1 MSTIR
6 NQRFGKELDEFIS
19 TLEEKELRKEF
30 KEVNM

>member
-1 MSTIR
+1 MARTH

-19 TLEEKELRKEF
+19 TLEETELRNEF